1 MRKSIL
7 FLTVSV
13 IILGSIFLNA
23 CNEQM
28 QNISPEEK
36 LYRSKCSSCHSTLIP
51 SEYDYSTWNEYT
63 EKYGKNLT
71 QEEKQLLRQYHGQGP

>member
-51 SEYDYSTWNEYT
+51 SEYDYSTWNEYI
-63 EKYGKNLT
+63 EKYGKKLT
-71 QEEKQLLRQYHGQGP
+71 KEEKLLLRQYHD